1 MLLASSA
8 RAQCL
13 EGAVGC
19 DEQEL
24 DWSYRRALFDGIDY
38 DTGWVPGGSPVQ
50 MRVVVTLAGETN
62 IDLGADPATYWPD
75 PLTLSVPGR
84 PGSGHLRVGYGFEFR
99 VYFRFDVTVA
109 GIRYNVERELD
120 IPSVPMDLLLAA
132 EGDFDPFL
140 FPPSAPFMLTDSTE
154 PVPLYDADLGRLI
167 SLPIGVSG
175 GFRLDIAAAL
185 MAAYHTERVQAEDT
199 ILTEVGAT
207 APLLALAPEGFGAFR
222 ETEIHPEGVLR
233 FITSLALSPIAYI
246 EVAGRRFDLPIGA
259 LSFDIADT
267 ERDVIFDDVTLHV
280 PLPDVAL
287 GSESIA
293 FAPVELGDEALE
305 LLRIDNDG
313 EAPLEVAL
321 VAPAGVVLS
330 SAMLVIPPA
339 SRVHVEVRHVP
350 MTSAPLAGA
359 LELTTND
366 PDTPRLSVALSGLV
380 TMADAGPADTGAA
393 GMDAGADTG
402 MMPDVGSSDA
412 GMPDGDFPDAL
423 DLGGVSGG
431 ACGCRT
437 AGGGPGA
444 PWGLAAMAM
453 LVAWR
458 RRRRAF

>member
-1 MLLASSA
+1 M
-8 RAQCL
+8 
-13 EGAVGC
+13 
-19 DEQEL
+19 
-24 DWSYRRALFDGIDY
+24 
-38 DTGWVPGGSPVQ
+38 
-50 MRVVVTLAGETN
+50 VTDA
-62 IDLGADPATYWPD
+62 
-75 PLTLSVPGR
+75 
-84 PGSGHLRVGYGFEFR
+84 
-99 VYFRFDVTVA
+99 
-109 GIRYNVERELD
+109 
-120 IPSVPMDLLLAA
+120 
-132 EGDFDPFL
+132 
-140 FPPSAPFMLTDSTE
+140 TE

-175 GFRLDIAAAL
+175 GFRLDVAAAL
-185 MAAYHTERVQAEDT
+185 MAAYHTERVQVEDT
-199 ILTEVGAT
+199 IITEVGAT
-207 APLLALAPEGFGAFR
+207 APLAALAPEGFGAFR
-222 ETEIHPEGVLR
+222 EAEIHPEGVLR

-259 LSFDIADT
+259 LSFDISNS

-293 FAPVELGDEALE
+293 FAPVELGAEVVE
-305 LLRIDNDG
+305 LLRIENDG

-330 SAMLVIPPA
+330 SETLVIPPA

-350 MTSAPLAGA
+350 TTSAPLMGA

-380 TMADAGPADTGAA
+380 TMTDAGPADA
-393 GMDAGADTG
+393 GMDAGTDAG
-402 MMPDVGSSDA
+402 MPDAGMADMDA
-412 GMPDGDFPDAL
+412 GMPDGDLPDAL

-437 AGGGPGA
+437 AGGGPGG
-444 PWGLAAMAM
+444 PWAVLLVGL

-458 RRRRAF
+458 RRR